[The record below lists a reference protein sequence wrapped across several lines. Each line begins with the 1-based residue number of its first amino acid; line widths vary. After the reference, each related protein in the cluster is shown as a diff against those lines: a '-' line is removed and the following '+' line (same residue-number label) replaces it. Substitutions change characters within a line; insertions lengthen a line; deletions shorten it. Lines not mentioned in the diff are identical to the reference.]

1 MLLSE
6 PHSDQAA
13 GEEAKAPEP
22 QAGKPNTGL
31 YPALSPA
38 ALRWVQS
45 MAVLG
50 LVVVVAS
57 LANWESPDLLKYGA
71 FLTIAVLSSFV
82 PMDVP
87 GVTGSFSL
95 TFLFV
100 LFGTLELT
108 RPETVL
114 LGVLM
119 AAAQRFGQR
128 PPMRPALTIFNMG
141 AGAMGAAVAHGVYHA
156 SWLASASVDS
166 SVRLAVATMALFL
179 MNTVPASFLVGAIEE
194 VSFIEVWRA
203 RHMWL
208 TPYYLGGAVIAQ
220 VASIANR
227 YVGWQ
232 TVLLTGPVMYLIYR
246 TCGLYVQRLE
256 EQKKHAEAMSALHL
270 RTIEALALAI
280 EAKDHTTHDHIRR
293 VQVYAM
299 ELAKELK
306 LSKRETDALR
316 AAALL
321 HDIGKLAVPEHIISK
336 PGRLTPEEFEKMKIH
351 PVVGAEILE
360 RVQFPYP
367 VAPVVRAHHEKW
379 DGTGYPAGL
388 AGESIPIGA
397 RIIAAVDCLDALA
410 SDRQYRRAL
419 PLAEAMKVV
428 VNDSGKAF
436 DPRIV
441 KLLTEHY
448 QEWERMAQEEGAKAR
463 KLSTDVK
470 VERGAAPGAGFESAS
485 KAPAGANA
493 AAHAEDFLSSIAAA
507 RQEVQALFEISQDL
521 GNSLSLDETLS
532 VLAVRLRKIIPH
544 HTLAIWVRREHVL
557 VPEYVNGEDYRL
569 FASLEIP
576 VGHGLSGWVAHNLK
590 PIVNGNPTVESSYLN
605 EASVSSVLRSAV
617 AVPLEGLTGV
627 IGVLS
632 LYHLDRDAFSKDNL
646 RVLLAISG
654 KIGISIENALRFR
667 QVESSATTD
676 FLTNLPN
683 ARSLF
688 LQLDAEI
695 SRAKRGNQSLAVLV
709 ADLDGFKQINDRFGH
724 LDGNK
729 VLKAVAAGLKAECRE
744 YDYVARMGGD
754 EFVVL
759 LPGARPIDAENAVH
773 RFQQVVADTCK
784 NLFNEAILTASVG
797 VANYPTDGSDAEQL
811 LAEAD
816 RRMYKQKHERKE
828 APTATRRHKL
838 WETDWTTTVQ

>member
-1 MLLSE
+1 MEEVRISMFGVKEPSATAEPLRLPEEGEYAPLSA
-6 PHSDQAA
+6 S
-13 GEEAKAPEP
+13 
-22 QAGKPNTGL
+22 
-31 YPALSPA
+31 
-38 ALRWVQS
+38 ALRWVQI

-50 LVVVVAS
+50 LSVMVLS
-57 LANWESPDLLKYGA
+57 LVNWESPDLLKYFA
-71 FLTIAVLSSFV
+71 FLSIAILSSGV
-82 PMDVP
+82 NIDVP

-95 TFLFV
+95 VFLFV

-108 RPETVL
+108 RPETVML
-114 LGVLM
+114 ATLM
-119 AAAQRFGQR
+119 AVAQRYCRHPHF
-128 PPMRPALTIFNMG
+128 RPAVTIFNIG
-141 AGAMGAAVAHGVYHA
+141 TAALGAAVSHGVYHA
-156 SWLASASVDS
+156 SWLASEHVDS
-166 SVRLAVATMALFL
+166 SVRLVVATTSLFL
-179 MNTVPASFLVGAIEE
+179 ANTVPASFLAASMED
-194 VSFIEVWRA
+194 STFIEVWRA

-208 TPYYLGGAVIAQ
+208 TPYYLGGAAVAQ

-232 TVLLTGPVMYLIYR
+232 TVLLTGPVIYLIYR
-246 TCGLYVQRLE
+246 TVGMYVQRLE
-256 EQKKHAEAMSALHL
+256 EQRRHAEAMSALHL

-299 ELAKELK
+299 ELSKELK
-306 LSKRETDALR
+306 LTKTETDALR

-367 VAPVVRAHHEKW
+367 VAPIVRAHHEKW

-388 AGESIPIGA
+388 AGENIPIGA

-419 PLAEAMKVV
+419 PLDEAMKVV
-428 VNDSGKAF
+428 KAESGKGF

-441 KLLTEHY
+441 ALLEQHHA
-448 QEWERMAQEEGAKAR
+448 EWERMAQEQNAR
-463 KLSTDVK
+463 ANKLSTDVK
-470 VERGAAPGAGFESAS
+470 VERGAAPGAGFESSAQPLP
-485 KAPAGANA
+485 KPDKQGAPP
-493 AAHAEDFLSSIAAA
+493 EDFLTSIAAA

-544 HTLAIWVRREHVL
+544 HSLAIWVRREHVL

-569 FASLEIP
+569 FSSLEIP
-576 VGHGLSGWVAHNLK
+576 LGHGLSGWVAHNLK
-590 PIVNGNPTVESSYLN
+590 PIVNGNPTVESSYLG
-605 EASVSSVLRSAV
+605 ESGKSSVLRSAV
-617 AVPLEGLTGV
+617 AVPLEGIGGV

-632 LYHLDRDAFSKDNL
+632 LYHLDRDAFTKDHL
-646 RVLLAISG
+646 RVLLAISA

-695 SRAKRGNQSLAVLV
+695 SRAKRGNLSLAVLV

-729 VLKAVAAGLKAECRE
+729 ALKAVAAGLKTECRE

-759 LPGARPIDAENAVH
+759 LPGARPIDAESTAE
-773 RFQQVVADTCK
+773 RFQQVVSQTCS
-784 NLFNEAILTASVG
+784 NLFNEQILSASIG
-797 VANYPTDGSDAEQL
+797 VANFPGDGTDAEQL

-816 RRMYKQKHERKE
+816 RRMYKQKRDRKE
-828 APTATRRHKL
+828 APQNDRRHRM
-838 WETDWTTTVQ
+838 WEDTWTVTVQ

>member
-1 MLLSE
+1 MSGAERQPDARTSE
-6 PHSDQAA
+6 AA
-13 GEEAKAPEP
+13 TEAAAAYAEK
-22 QAGKPNTGL
+22 
-31 YPALSPA
+31 YPALPPG
-38 ALRWVQS
+38 ALRWSQA
-45 MAVLG
+45 MALLG
-50 LVVVVAS
+50 LIVLTGS
-57 LANWESPDLLKYGA
+57 LVNWESPDVLKYGA
-71 FLTIAVLSSFV
+71 FLTIAIISSGV
-82 PMDVP
+82 PIDVP
-87 GVTGSFSL
+87 GVAGSFSL
-95 TFLFV
+95 IFLFV

-108 RPETVL
+108 RSETVFL
-114 LGVLM
+114 ATLM
-119 AAAQRFGQR
+119 ALAQCYGQR
-128 PPMRPALTIFNMG
+128 PRARAALTIFH
-141 AGAMGAAVAHGVYHA
+141 AGAAALGAAVAHGVYNA
-156 SWLASASVDS
+156 AWLPSDNVDS
-166 SVRLAVATMALFL
+166 SVRLAVATAALFL
-179 MNTVPASFLVGAIEE
+179 LNTVPASFLVAAVEDS
-194 VSFIEVWRA
+194 SFIDIWRA

-208 TPYYLGGAVIAQ
+208 LPYYLGGAVVAQ

-256 EQKKHAEAMSALHL
+256 QQKKHAEAMSALHL

-299 ELAKELK
+299 ELARELK
-306 LSKRETDALR
+306 LAKTETDALR

-367 VAPVVRAHHEKW
+367 VAPIVRAHHEKW

-388 AGESIPIGA
+388 KGEAIPMGA

-419 PLAEAMKVV
+419 PLDEAMKVV
-428 VNDSGKAF
+428 ASETGKAF
-436 DPRIV
+436 DPKIV
-441 KLLTEHY
+441 KLLGEHHA
-448 QEWERMAQEEGAKAR
+448 EWERMAQEQNAR
-463 KLSTDVK
+463 ANKLSTDVK
-470 VERGAAPGAGFESAS
+470 VERGAAPGAGFEKAAQSAPTPA
-485 KAPAGANA
+485 KAGTPPQ
-493 AAHAEDFLSSIAAA
+493 DFLSSIAAA

-544 HTLAIWVRREHVL
+544 HSLAIWVKRENVL
-557 VPEYVNGEDYRL
+557 IPEYVNGEDYRV
-569 FASLEIP
+569 FGALEIP

-590 PIVNGNPTVESSYLN
+590 PIVNGNPTVESSYLGD
-605 EASVSSVLRSAV
+605 AAPSSVLRSAV
-617 AVPLEGLTGV
+617 AVPLEGLGGV

-632 LYHLDRDAFSKDNL
+632 LYHLDRDAFTKDHL
-646 RVLLAISG
+646 RILLGISS

-667 QVESSATTD
+667 QVETSATTD

-729 VLKAVAAGLKAECRE
+729 VLKAVATGLKAECRE

-759 LPGARPIDAENAVH
+759 LPGARPLDAENAAE
-773 RFQQVVADTCK
+773 RFQQVVSQTCHD
-784 NLFNEAILTASVG
+784 LFNENLLTASIG
-797 VANYPTDGSDAEQL
+797 VANFPGDGSDAEQL

-816 RRMYKQKHERKE
+816 RRMYKQKQDRKE
-828 APTATRRHKL
+828 APATAKRHKL
-838 WETDWTTTVQ
+838 WETSWTATVQ